1 MTVYHEAARLLCVGL
16 SHHTAPVEQREIF
29 AGLGSEQ
36 SNAAGMDIGSISER
50 TRLSTCNRLEWY
62 LAIHEDAGRVIDRLC
77 DHTHQRTGLSE
88 DAIRLS
94 LSIYEGPDAVRHLF
108 DVAAGLESMVLGE
121 SEILGQ
127 VSRTYVQAVEMNTA
141 GPLLDALF
149 RAAIRTGKRVR
160 SETALGSNPASVS
173 SVALDL
179 ATRELG
185 DLTKK
190 NILVIGMGEM
200 GTLTQK
206 LLRAQG
212 ARNVVLVNRT
222 LDRARSLAE
231 PDWTARPME
240 ELPSALADADLVISA
255 TSAPHAI
262 VTAQDLK
269 LAAGARSNGS
279 TGMPSRRPWLIIDL
293 ALPRDV
299 EPKASEIAGVTLY
312 DLDGLQAAI
321 ERSLAR
327 RQEAAP
333 AARAIVAEELSDFR
347 LKLCELEV
355 RPLVVE
361 LRTRA
366 EGIREQELARTLRFL
381 GDVEPDTVAHLQHL
395 TRALVNKLLHSP
407 TVRIK
412 EMARNDRS
420 EEYLDTVCDLFGLDS
435 GTSPL

>member
-1 MTVYHEAARLLCVGL
+1 M
-16 SHHTAPVEQREIF
+16 
-29 AGLGSEQ
+29 
-36 SNAAGMDIGSISER
+36 
-50 TRLSTCNRLEWY
+50 
-62 LAIHEDAGRVIDRLC
+62 
-77 DHTHQRTGLSE
+77 
-88 DAIRLS
+88 
-94 LSIYEGPDAVRHLF
+94 
-108 DVAAGLESMVLGE
+108 
-121 SEILGQ
+121 
-127 VSRTYVQAVEMNTA
+127 
-141 GPLLDALF
+141 
-149 RAAIRTGKRVR
+149 
-160 SETALGSNPASVS
+160 
-173 SVALDL
+173 
-179 ATRELG
+179 
-185 DLTKK
+185 
-190 NILVIGMGEM
+190 
-200 GTLTQK
+200 
-206 LLRAQG
+206 
-212 ARNVVLVNRT
+212 
-222 LDRARSLAE
+222 
-231 PDWTARPME
+231 
-240 ELPSALADADLVISA
+240 
-255 TSAPHAI
+255 
-262 VTAQDLK
+262 
-269 LAAGARSNGS
+269 
-279 TGMPSRRPWLIIDL
+279 
-293 ALPRDV
+293 